1 MANTNTKNKQAPAKT
16 LSITRIFDAPVELVW
31 KVWTDPKHLAQWW
44 GPNGFTNPV
53 CEIDVTKGGNILIH
67 MKGPDG
73 TVYPMNGQYREIIK
87 HEKLVFTCAALDAN
101 NQPLFEIL
109 NTFLF
114 SKEGNKTKF
123 TMTAEVSKVT
133 SEAAPYLAGMD
144 QGWNQSL
151 DRLSTYLLKIK

>member
-87 HEKLVFTCAALDAN
+87 HEKLVFTSAALDAN

-109 NTFLF
+109 NTFLV